1 MQIRRVI
8 ARNFRGSQH
17 ADWTLPQQRF
27 LCLVG
32 AGDSTKTTLLD
43 AIALVLTP
51 RWGVQFTDADFHAG
65 NLAEPIVLQLVVGDL
80 DGTMLADSLFGL
92 DLCGLTGD
100 GQLVHDPV
108 DGAEPCVMLQLR
120 VDEEL
125 EPEWTVVR
133 PGSVEPGQPVSAAK
147 RKALGLF
154 RIDDRVDTHLRW
166 GRGSAL
172 SRMTDAGGS
181 GRAVTLASRAA
192 RDAIFNGPQTELH
205 AVAGRVAAAVSE
217 IGGRAYTGLQPGL
230 DPQGASSTSALLLHD
245 DRIPLTSAGLGTR
258 RLTSIAVQ
266 EIAAV
271 GGDIVIIDEI
281 EHGLEPHRLLHVL
294 HRLKRKAVDESGQV
308 IITTHSPIAVQALQA
323 QDIFVVRSAAGET
336 TVSQVPADVEEAQG
350 ALRACPAAVLARKV
364 VVGEG
369 KTEVGLARHLI
380 RSWDAEQIAAGRPTH
395 AALGA
400 ALVDGVGKTAPVRS
414 KIFQSLDITAL
425 LLVDNDDRNVD
436 DDIQA
441 AMKAG
446 VTVVRWQENNSTE
459 AEIISTLDVK
469 ALTDL
474 LQFAVQIHDEQVIR
488 DAVVAR
494 LKNVASPGLLDP
506 DSWLTAGH
514 TLDEIRHAVAEAA
527 KKKEWFKRE
536 DRGELLG
543 AFILAHWGHY
553 KDVVLGRRLAE
564 LRRFIYEA

>member
-1 MQIRRVI
+1 M
-8 ARNFRGSQH
+8 
-17 ADWTLPQQRF
+17 
-27 LCLVG
+27 VG

-51 RWGVQFTDADFHAG
+51 RWGVQFTDADFYDG
-65 NLAEPIVLQLVVGDL
+65 NLAEPITLQLVIGDL
-80 DGTMLADSLFGL
+80 DEAMLADGVFGL
-92 DLCGLTGD
+92 DLCGLASD
-100 GQLVHDPV
+100 GELLHDPV

-120 VDEEL
+120 VDEDL
-125 EPEWTVVR
+125 EPEWAVVR

-147 RKALGLF
+147 RRALGLF

-172 SRMTDAGGS
+172 ARMTDAGGS

-192 RDAIFNGPQTELH
+192 RDAIFAGPETELH
-205 AVAGRVAAAVSE
+205 TVAGRVAAAVSE
-217 IGGRAYTGLQPGL
+217 IGGRAYGGLQPGL
-230 DPQGASSTSALLLHD
+230 DPQGASSTSALLLHEG
-245 DRIPLTSAGLGTR
+245 RIPLTSAGLGTR

-266 EIAAV
+266 EIAAI
-271 GGDIVIIDEI
+271 GGDMVIIDEI

-294 HRLKRKAVDESGQV
+294 HRLKRKAADGRGQV
-308 IITTHSPIAVQALQA
+308 VTTTHSPIAVQALQA
-323 QDIFVVRSAAGET
+323 LDICVVRNVDGQT
-336 TVSQVPADVEEAQG
+336 TVRQVPPDVEEVQG

-369 KTEVGLARHLI
+369 KTEVGIARYLI
-380 RSWDAEQIAAGRPTH
+380 RSSDAEQIAAGRPTH

-400 ALVDGVGKTAPVRS
+400 ALVDGVGRTAPARS
-414 KIFQSLDITAL
+414 KVFHSLGITAL
-425 LLVDNDDRNVD
+425 LLIDNDDRAVD
-436 DDIQA
+436 GDIQA
-441 AMKAG
+441 AVKAG

-459 AEIISTLDVK
+459 AEIISTLDIK
-469 ALTDL
+469 ALIDL
-474 LQFAVQIHDEQVIR
+474 LQLASEIHEENVIR

-494 LKNVASPGLLDP
+494 LKKVAAPGLLDP
-506 DSWLTAGH
+506 DSWLAAGH
-514 TLDEIRHAVAEAA
+514 TLDEVRQAVAEAA

-543 AFILAHWGHY
+543 AFILGHW
-553 KDVVLGRRLAE
+553 DQFEDAALGQRLAE